1 VIFGRTLDNMLT
13 LKTELAVAIDSY
25 ASHLEPSFCKVPLP
39 PLGPNA
45 IIPPTFDLSH
55 TYFSSLDD
63 EFSRVYEE
71 YERRLNSVR
80 TLCSEIITL
89 WAELG
94 TPQAQTESNI
104 VEHSRESPEQLGLHK
119 DDLGRLQAK
128 RDRLVDEK
136 QAREKRIQQMSAQIE
151 QLWERLCIPEEEC
164 RVFKARNRGVGMR
177 IINEYEDELARLLEL
192 KKQNLGLFVE
202 ESRIQIQALWDSLYF
217 SEEEMLDFTPAF
229 SGASSSFGRWN
240 PADRFRCLQRRTSC
254 CPRG

>member
-1 VIFGRTLDNMLT
+1 MLT
-13 LKTELAVAIDSY
+13 EIELAVAIDSY

-45 IIPPTFDLSH
+45 IIPPSFDLSH
-55 TYFSSLDD
+55 AYFSLLDD
-63 EFSRVYEE
+63 EFTRVYDE
-71 YERRLNSVR
+71 YERRINTVR
-80 TLCSEIITL
+80 TTCSEIITL

-104 VEHSRESPEQLGLHK
+104 VEHARESPEQLGLHK
-119 DDLGRLQAK
+119 DDVGRLLAK

-136 QAREKRIQQMSAQIE
+136 QAREKRIHQIGAQME

-164 RVFKARNRGVGMR
+164 RIFKARNRGVGMR

-229 SGASSSFGRWN
+229 SGKESFWG
-240 PADRFRCLQRRTSC
+240 DQHQLTGFRCLQ
-254 CPRG
+254 